1 MLGEFGR
8 GEAKRG
14 TATSRTSA
22 FLKKQTKDVFAV
34 LPTDFGKSLI
44 HQSYS
49 EAKTVRDAVASI
61 VIVVKL
67 Y

>member
-14 TATSRTSA
+14 TATSRTRA
-22 FLKKQTKDVFAV
+22 FLKKKKMFSL
-34 LPTDFGKSLI
+34 LPTGFGESLI

-61 VIVVKL
+61 VIVVKF